1 MNSSLLT
8 LNLDFNSSLGSAG
21 ITALCRGLCT
31 SSTLKGLFIRYC
43 GIDKEGGQPL
53 NEMLSFP
60 KLALCT
66 LELAG
71 NYLGGVGLSTICS
84 GIGLNKRLEVIG
96 LADNSIAS
104 SESDIAA
111 LEAFA
116 EVLSSH
122 ATLQGVDLINNPI
135 GHGGGMVL
143 LKGLHENKTITS
155 FKVDTT
161 LPTNIY
167 SALYRT
173 PNEKSTKKK
182 GKKKGKKS

>member
-1 MNSSLLT
+1 
-8 LNLDFNSSLGSAG
+8 
-21 ITALCRGLCT
+21 
-31 SSTLKGLFIRYC
+31 
-43 GIDKEGGQPL
+43 
-53 NEMLSFP
+53 MLSFP

-71 NYLGGVGLSTICS
+71 NHLGGVGLSAMCS

-104 SESDIAA
+104 SESDTAA

-116 EVLSSH
+116 EVLSNH
-122 ATLQGVDLINNPI
+122 ATLQEVDLINNPI
-135 GHGGGMVL
+135 GQGGGMAL
-143 LKGLHENKTITS
+143 LKGLHENKTINS

-173 PNEKSTKKK
+173 SNEKGAKKKSKKK
-182 GKKKGKKS
+182 GKKP